1 VAVVQ
6 ISKIQIRR
14 GKKNSDSG
22 VPQLSSAELAWAVDT
37 QELFIGN
44 GSVAEGAPQVGN
56 TKILTNNDNILEL
69 ASSYQFASDDPSI
82 TLSAKRPLL
91 DKIDEIEVSVADFG
105 AVGDGSTDNTAFFE
119 NALTQL
125 FRNTDPDYKKVLR
138 VPNGEFLFLGNITIP
153 SNAIIRGETR
163 DGSVLKLD
171 SVSANFQTSTGLALA
186 DFTSSNRPNNIEIGN
201 LTVLRSTGAIDLT
214 GTANVKFDNVKFKGE
229 YSLGG
234 PVTSLSLEPAAV
246 SWSNTIEGIKTTD
259 IEFVNCQF
267 DNNSVGIKCIQTSAL
282 TTKVDISNC
291 KFDVGDT
298 SIYIEGVTE
307 QGNDWTVRDSEFN
320 EIATQVFYSTNGFG
334 TKIQR
339 CAFTD
344 CGNGTNTAATPL
356 SSAVT
361 FGEYQNN
368 IVLDCISNRQQNA
381 GVVSD
386 ESTSA
391 IAEVANSDRT
401 TLINRNSGLIYL
413 TDSFR
418 PISVFAASNNH
429 ISINYTLRLG
439 SHTRVGKARI
449 VIGDDMST
457 ISLSDQYEFSDISL
471 TSQGGKIMTGF
482 EFKAELR
489 DNDTDSGI
497 ETVVLFYKNPIAT
510 GALGNI
516 SYDIE
521 YGV

>member
-44 GSVAEGAPQVGN
+44 GSVQEGAPQVGN

-82 TLSAKRPLL
+82 TLSTKRPLL
-91 DKIDEIEVSVADFG
+91 DKIDEIQVSVADFG
-105 AVGDGSTDNTAFFE
+105 AVGDGSTDNTTAFE
-119 NALTQL
+119 NALSEL
-125 FRNTDPDYKKVLR
+125 FKNSDPTYKKVLT
-138 VPNGEFLFLGNITIP
+138 VPNGEFLFLGNVTIP
-153 SNAIIRGETR
+153 SNATIRGETQN
-163 DGSVLKLD
+163 GSVLKFD
-171 SVSANFQTSTGLALA
+171 SRSANFSTSTGLLLA
-186 DFTSSNRPNNIEIGN
+186 DFTSSNRPKNIEFGN
-201 LTVLRSTGAIDLT
+201 LTVSRSSGSIDLT
-214 GTANVKFDNVKFKGE
+214 GVANVKFIGVKFKGE
-229 YSLGG
+229 YVLGG
-234 PVTSLSLEPAAV
+234 SVTSLTAEPAAV
-246 SWSNTIEGIKTTD
+246 SWSNTIEGIKTTNIQFKD
-259 IEFVNCQF
+259 CIF
-267 DNNSVGIKCIQTSAL
+267 DNNSIGIKCIQTAILS
-282 TTKVDISNC
+282 TKVDLNNC

-298 SIYIEGVTE
+298 GLYIEGVTG
-307 QGNDWTVRDSEFN
+307 QTNNWTVNDSEFN
-320 EIATQVFYSTNGFG
+320 ELATQVFYSTNGYG

-339 CAFTD
+339 CSFTD
-344 CGNGTNTAATPL
+344 CGNGTNTSSSPLTPV
-356 SSAVT
+356 VT
-361 FGEYQNN
+361 FGEYQDN
-368 IVLDCISNRQQNA
+368 IVLDCTSNRQQNA
-381 GVVSD
+381 GVISD
-386 ESTSA
+386 ETTNS
-391 IAEVANSDRT
+391 IVEVSNSDKT
-401 TLINRNSGLIYL
+401 TLVNRNSGVIYL

-418 PISVFAASNNH
+418 PISVFAASNNY
-429 ISINYTLRLG
+429 ITVNYTLRLG
-439 SHTRVGKARI
+439 SHTRIGKLRL
-449 VIGDDMST
+449 VVGDDMST
-457 ISLSDQYEFSDISL
+457 ISLTDNYDFSDISL

-497 ETVVLFYKNPIAT
+497 DTVVLFYKNPIAT